1 MLLPWQHHWI
11 VKSCT
16 ISKRNSKKCFCI
28 WRTCKWWFYLLTSIR
43 SNMPKQIHSLVFFLL
58 AAHNIKEKHNT
69 GWNAALSLSFSL
81 CLDSLVQRREWSW
94 TSYEEWKNEK
104 QPFIS
109 FCSLVERPNPLFTAA
124 SQCVLLTPVTTPI
137 SDVIEFTCTSLQQ
150 GERLNWKV
158 VNDSLM
164 AAIHFYCFN

>member
-1 MLLPWQHHWI
+1 MFLHLTNLKVVGFMFSQAFVATCPNKYIPLCFFFWLH
-11 VKSCT
+11 T
-16 ISKRNSKKCFCI
+16 TLKRN
-28 WRTCKWWFYLLTSIR
+28 TTPAETL
-43 SNMPKQIHSLVFFLL
+43 
-58 AAHNIKEKHNT
+58 
-69 GWNAALSLSFSL
+69 LSLSLSL

-94 TSYEEWKNEK
+94 ASYEEWKNEQ

-150 GERLNWKV
+150 GGRLNWKV

>member
-69 GWNAALSLSFSL
+69 GWNAALSVSLSLSASTLWFNGGNEAGRVMKNERMKNNHSSVSVLWLNVPTLFSL
-81 CLDSLVQRREWSW
+81 QRHSV
-94 TSYEEWKNEK
+94 
-104 QPFIS
+104 
-109 FCSLVERPNPLFTAA
+109 FCITCNHAHQWCNRVHLYITAA
-124 SQCVLLTPVTTPI
+124 RWEVKLESGKRLFNGCYPFLL
-137 SDVIEFTCTSLQQ
+137 L
-150 GERLNWKV
+150 
-158 VNDSLM
+158 
-164 AAIHFYCFN
+164 

>member
-69 GWNAALSLSFSL
+69 GWNAALSLSLSLPRLSGSTEGMRLDELWRMKEWTATIHQFLFSG
-81 CLDSLVQRREWSW
+81 W
-94 TSYEEWKNEK
+94 TS
-104 QPFIS
+104 QPS
-109 FCSLVERPNPLFTAA
+109 FHCSVTVCFV
-124 SQCVLLTPVTTPI
+124 SPVTTPI